1 MENKIQTQYKWIY
14 LPEFKHSVILFF
26 TKDTKQLL
34 LDFKKIYKEIGFSN
48 IAGNQD
54 MKIIKKVIQEEND
67 KSWEG
72 ITISMVKNDIS
83 IILDNHA
90 NYGVLIHELEHA
102 VQYICEA
109 LGIED
114 METSAYMIEYLFEQS
129 SKYIQSNK
137 KLKVNLF

>member
-14 LPEFKHSVILFF
+14 LPEFRHSVILFF
-26 TKDTKQLL
+26 IKDTKQLL

-48 IAGNQD
+48 IEGNQD
-54 MKIIKKVIQEEND
+54 MKIIKKVIYEEND

-109 LGIED
+109 LDIED
-114 METSAYMIEYLFEQS
+114 KETPAYMIEYLFEQS